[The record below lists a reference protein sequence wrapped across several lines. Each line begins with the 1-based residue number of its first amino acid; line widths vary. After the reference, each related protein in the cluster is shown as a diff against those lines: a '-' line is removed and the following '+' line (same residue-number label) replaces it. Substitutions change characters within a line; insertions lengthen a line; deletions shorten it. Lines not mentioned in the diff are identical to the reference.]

1 MEQAPDEPDPYVHHF
16 AHIRVMEL
24 IRQLNAIDADN
35 CDLPLG
41 YGTEEPKSDVPE

>member
-1 MEQAPDEPDPYVHHF
+1 METPPEPDPHGHHF

-24 IRQLNAIDADN
+24 IRQLNAIEADI

-41 YGTEEPKSDVPE
+41 YGTEEPDSDIPE

>member
-1 MEQAPDEPDPYVHHF
+1 MEALPEPDPKVHYF

-24 IRQLNAIDADN
+24 IRQLNAIEADA

-41 YGTEEPKSDVPE
+41 YGTEEPKSDIPE